1 MQTFRSFI
9 FLIVYS
15 LSAILFSVVAVL
27 IWPIL
32 PFKKRY
38 WVVSRWAVMNIW
50 LLKVICGLK
59 LEVVGRENI
68 PAEPCVILCKHQSA
82 WETLALQAVFPAQV
96 WVLKRELLWIPFF
109 GWGLASLRPIAIDR
123 NAGRQA
129 LNQVI
134 EQGKERLQSGAM
146 VVVFPEGTRLPPG
159 TMGRF
164 GIGGARLAVDAAV
177 PVVPVAHNAGSF
189 WAKRGFLKRPGVI
202 KMVIGAKISTQDLSA
217 TAVNQQAYDWMT
229 LSMTQLEGK
238 TPVQF
243 NKGEQ
248 RGES

>member
-1 MQTFRSFI
+1 MQIFRSFI
-9 FLIVYS
+9 FLIIYAIT
-15 LSAILFSVVAVL
+15 AILFSVIGVL
-27 IWPIL
+27 IWPL
-32 PFKKRY
+32 PFKQRY

-50 LLKVICGLK
+50 LLKIICGLR
-59 LEVVGRENI
+59 LEVEGRDNI
-68 PAEPCVILCKHQSA
+68 PTEPCVILCKHQSA
-82 WETLALQAVFPAQV
+82 WETLALQAVFPPQV

-129 LNQVI
+129 LHQVI

-164 GIGGARLAVDAAV
+164 GVGGARLAVEAAV

-189 WAKRGFLKRPGVI
+189 WSKKGFLKRPGVI
-202 KMVIGAKISTQDLSA
+202 KMVIGAKIEIQDLSA
-217 TAVNQQAYDWMT
+217 TAVNQKAYDWMT
-229 LSMTQLEGK
+229 LTMTQLEGK

-243 NKGEQ
+243 TKGEQ

>member
-9 FLIVYS
+9 FMIVYA
-15 LSAILFSVVAVL
+15 LTAILFSVIGVL

-32 PFKKRY
+32 PFKQRY

-59 LEVVGRENI
+59 LEVEGRENI
-68 PAEPCVILCKHQSA
+68 PTEPCVILCKHQSA

-164 GIGGARLAVDAAV
+164 GIGGARLAVDAGV

-229 LSMTQLEGK
+229 SSMTQLEGK

>member
-1 MQTFRSFI
+1 MQIFRSFI
-9 FLIVYS
+9 FLTVYAIT
-15 LSAILFSVVAVL
+15 AILFSVIGVL
-27 IWPIL
+27 IWPL
-32 PFKKRY
+32 PFKQRY

-50 LLKVICGLK
+50 LLKIICGLR
-59 LEVVGRENI
+59 LEVEGRENI
-68 PAEPCVILCKHQSA
+68 PTEPCVILCKHQSA
-82 WETLALQAVFPAQV
+82 WETLALQAVFPPQV

-123 NAGRQA
+123 NAGHQA
-129 LNQVI
+129 LHQVI

-164 GIGGARLAVDAAV
+164 GVGGARLAVEAAV

-189 WAKRGFLKRPGVI
+189 WAKKGFLKRPGVI
-202 KMVIGAKISTQDLSA
+202 KMVIGAKIDIQDLSA
-217 TAVNQQAYDWMT
+217 TAVNQKAYDWMT
-229 LSMTQLEGK
+229 LTMTQLEGK

-243 NKGEQ
+243 TKGEQ

>member
-1 MQTFRSFI
+1 MQTFLSFI
-9 FLIVYS
+9 FLMVYS
-15 LSAILFSVVAVL
+15 LTAILFSVIGVL

-32 PFKKRY
+32 TFKKRY

-50 LLKVICGLK
+50 LLKVICGLR
-59 LEVVGRENI
+59 LEVEGRENI
-68 PAEPCVILCKHQSA
+68 PTEPCVVLCKHQSA

-134 EQGKERLQSGAM
+134 EQGKERLQSGAT

-202 KMVIGAKISTQDLSA
+202 KMVIGAKIDTHDLSA

-229 LSMTQLEGK
+229 ITMAQLEGK

-243 NKGEQ
+243 TKGEQ

>member
-9 FLIVYS
+9 FLIIYATT
-15 LSAILFSVVAVL
+15 AILFSVVGVL
-27 IWPIL
+27 IWPL
-32 PFKKRY
+32 PFKQRY

-50 LLKVICGLK
+50 LLKIICGLK
-59 LEVVGRENI
+59 LEVEGRENI
-68 PAEPCVILCKHQSA
+68 PNEPCVVLCKHQSA
-82 WETLALQAVFPAQV
+82 WETLALQAVFPPQV

-159 TMGRF
+159 TIGRF
-164 GIGGARLAVDAAV
+164 GIGGARLAVDAGV

-189 WAKRGFLKRPGVI
+189 WAKSGFLKRPGVI
-202 KMVIGAKISTQDLSA
+202 RMVIGAKIDTQVLSA
-217 TAVNQQAYDWMT
+217 TAVNQQVYDWMALT
-229 LSMTQLEGK
+229 MTQLEGSA
-238 TPVQF
+238 PVQF

>member
-1 MQTFRSFI
+1 MQIFRSFI
-9 FLIVYS
+9 FLIIYAIT
-15 LSAILFSVVAVL
+15 AILFSVIGVL
-27 IWPIL
+27 IWPL
-32 PFKKRY
+32 PFKQRY

-50 LLKVICGLK
+50 LLKIICGLR
-59 LEVVGRENI
+59 LEVEGRDNI
-68 PAEPCVILCKHQSA
+68 PTEPCVILCKHQSA
-82 WETLALQAVFPAQV
+82 WETLALQAVFPPQV

-129 LNQVI
+129 LHLVI

-164 GIGGARLAVDAAV
+164 GVGGARLAVEAGV

-189 WAKRGFLKRPGVI
+189 WAKKGFLKRPGVI
-202 KMVIGAKISTQDLSA
+202 KMVIGAKIDIQDLSA
-217 TAVNQQAYDWMT
+217 TAVNQKAYDWMT
-229 LSMTQLEGK
+229 LTMTQLEGK

-243 NKGEQ
+243 TKGEQ

>member
-1 MQTFRSFI
+1 MQTVRSFI
-9 FLIVYS
+9 FLIVYAFT
-15 LSAILFSVVAVL
+15 AILFSTVGVL
-27 IWPIL
+27 LWPL
-32 PFKKRY
+32 PFKQRY

-50 LLKVICGLK
+50 LLKIICGLK
-59 LEVVGRENI
+59 LEVEGRENI
-68 PAEPCVILCKHQSA
+68 LAEPCVILCKHQSA
-82 WETLALQAVFPAQV
+82 WETLALQAVFPPQV

-159 TMGRF
+159 TIGRF
-164 GIGGARLAVDAAV
+164 GVGGARLAVEASV
-177 PVVPVAHNAGSF
+177 PVVPVAHNAGHF
-189 WAKRGFLKRPGVI
+189 WAKRGFLKKPGVI
-202 KMVIGAKISTQDLSA
+202 KMVIGAKIDTQDLSA
-217 TAVNQQAYDWMT
+217 AAVNLQAYEWMT
-229 LSMTQLEGK
+229 QTMTQLEGK
-238 TPVQF
+238 TPVPL